1 MAGIGMN
8 GTDPRP
14 LRLVVFGQSI
24 VSDWGNPAATT
35 WRALLRALLAAGH
48 DAVYEEQRKNDAVV
62 GLLRA
67 RGAEAMKA
75 FGRRYPDILN
85 RAYDLPRGA
94 ERAVWFG
101 REVSTADAAIVLDD
115 APDGIFEEIAAY
127 DTPRLLKVLA
137 RTGVERELP
146 IPEDRFDLILEAET
160 TRAVQIL
167 PNRPKT
173 ERSRLLVVSYEDQTV
188 ADLVYEAVRSFA
200 PERVTPG
207 SLTDPWRYVPE
218 AEMPDLYANETLA
231 LLVGAH
237 DERGFPERVLLAVG
251 SGCPVVVVTS
261 PDWTGLPGLDLS
273 VTTVDWVTAA
283 VVSRMRSAPK
293 PLTVPPTYDAAS
305 VAADLVETI
314 RRIRTERLGAFSAR

>member
-1 MAGIGMN
+1 MAGIGTN

-14 LRLVVFGQSI
+14 VRVVVFGQSI

-35 WRALLRALLAAGH
+35 WRALLRALLTAGH
-48 DAVYEEQRKNDAVV
+48 DAVYAEQRKNDAVV

-67 RGAEAMKA
+67 RGAAAMKA
-75 FGRRYPDILN
+75 FGRRYPDIVN
-85 RAYDLPRGA
+85 RTYDLPRGA
-94 ERAVWFG
+94 ERSVWFG

-137 RTGVERELP
+137 RTGPERELP
-146 IPEDRFDLILEAET
+146 IPVDRFDLILEVET
-160 TRAVQIL
+160 TRAVQVL

-173 ERSRLLVVSYEDQTV
+173 ERSRLLVVAYEDRTV
-188 ADLVYEAVRSFA
+188 ADLVSEAVRSFA

-218 AEMPDLYANETLA
+218 VEMPDLYANVSLA
-231 LLVGAH
+231 LLVGGH
-237 DERGFPERVLLAVG
+237 DEPGFPERVLLAVG
-251 SGCPVVVVTS
+251 SGCPVIVVTS
-261 PDWTGLPGLDLS
+261 PGWSGLPGLDLS

-283 VVSRMRSAPK
+283 VVSRMRSVSAPL
-293 PLTVPPTYDAAS
+293 PVPPTYDAAPI
-305 VAADLVETI
+305 AANLVEDI
-314 RRIRTERLGAFSAR
+314 RRVRTERMGAFSAR